1 MNILITGVAGFI
13 GYHVAKKLTGIG
25 FDVDGIDHLQNEN
38 SNKLKKLRLNNLNSQ
53 KNFRFYNSD
62 VKNIN
67 SLKLK
72 NKYRCVIHLAAKA
85 GVRQSQAKSSE
96 YLINNIIG
104 HNSVLNFSLENSERM
119 VYASSSSVYGE
130 HKNDFSTE
138 SDHTDN
144 PTSIYGIS
152 KKTCEMISENCFLN
166 SSFPQI
172 GLRFFTV
179 YGEYGRPDMAY
190 WIFTKNII
198 ENKEITLFNNGEML
212 RDFTYIDDIVDGIIR
227 CIELDN
233 FDKHS
238 VLNLGRSEVRK
249 TSEMVGIIENLLNKK
264 AIIAS
269 MPKLPIDVSLTS
281 SSNIR
286 ANNLL
291 GYNPKISLE
300 FGLEKFVKWYVRFK
314 KEI

>member
-13 GYHVAKKLTGIG
+13 GYHVANKLTCMG
-25 FDVDGIDHLQNEN
+25 FDVDGIDHLCDEN
-38 SNKLKKLRLNNLNSQ
+38 SNTLKKLRLKNLNSQ
-53 KNFRFYNSD
+53 KNFKFHNSD
-62 VKNIN
+62 IHNIN

-96 YLINNIIG
+96 YLMNNIIG
-104 HNSVLNFSLENSERM
+104 HNNVLNFSLENSERM

-130 HKNDFSTE
+130 HKNNFSTE

-198 ENKEITLFNNGEML
+198 ESKEITLFNNGEML

-227 CIELDN
+227 CIELN
-233 FDKHS
+233 NYDKHS

-249 TSEMVGIIENLLNKK
+249 TSEMLRIIENLLNKK
-264 AIIAS
+264 AIVTS
-269 MPKLPIDVSLTS
+269 KPRLPIDVSLTS
-281 SSNIR
+281 SSNIH
-286 ANNLL
+286 ANSLL
-291 GYNPKISLE
+291 GYDPKISLE
-300 FGLEKFVKWYVRFK
+300 FGLEKFVKWYMRFK